1 MLVGIYVK
9 GQAEGGVGKLIK
21 KMLFSLVFNSLKV
34 VAKGT
39 VAKEQNKLKQKT
51 KDMVLKHLVGERTR
65 VLPAKG
71 IDKAALIERLKTAS
85 AREQIWRKGMIS
97 GTIFLHIYTY
107 ISAIYPHIYMYVNV
121 CICIYICVYLLSMS
135 LFTSLS
141 PPPSPFPP
149 LPFLMSFLSRPQALF
164 TMEAM
169 T

>member
-21 KMLFSLVFNSLKV
+21 KILFSLVFNSLKV

-71 IDKAALIERLKTAS
+71 IGKGALIERLKTAS

-97 GTIFLHIYTY
+97 GTVYIYVK
-107 ISAIYPHIYMYVNV
+107 I
-121 CICIYICVYLLSMS
+121 
-135 LFTSLS
+135 
-141 PPPSPFPP
+141 
-149 LPFLMSFLSRPQALF
+149 
-164 TMEAM
+164 
-169 T
+169 